1 MRWFRFYDD
10 VINDPKVQNLSG
22 DLFKLWVNF
31 LCLASKNNGSI
42 PPLNEVA
49 FALRCDEASVT
60 LASQDFLKR
69 GLLDQKFG
77 KLYPHNWNKR
87 QFKSDTSTDRTK
99 RYRDRHKNVTVTSQ
113 ERPQITDTEQRQK
126 QKDKPPV
133 VPLGGEEQEA
143 FEFFC
148 SAASRSGLPVPSN
161 FTPSRRK
168 FLKAR
173 LVDCG
178 GLEGWKVAMSKLE
191 ASDFCCGKVSDFKAN
206 FDFVLQAKSFTKLME
221 GNYDNR
227 ENNKPK
233 AKPDYFD
240 GIMNA
245 ARRAAKNMEGV

>member
-10 VINDPKVQNLSG
+10 VVNDPKVQSLPA
-22 DLFKLWVNF
+22 DLFKSWINI
-31 LCLASKNNGSI
+31 LCVASKNGGVLPELSH
-42 PPLNEVA
+42 LA
-49 FALRCDEASVT
+49 FALRCDLDAVT
-60 LASQDFLKR
+60 EMSQALQQV
-69 GLLDQKFG
+69 GLLDKKG
-77 KLYPHNWNKR
+77 SKLIPHNWNKR